1 MERLDMEFK
10 NIDNTIND
18 ICTEFG
24 FIKLSDIKEAIRKGS
39 LGNYGRTFRLN
50 TQEVCYWIREHRKEN
65 SNRLG
70 I

>member
-1 MERLDMEFK
+1 MEFK

-24 FIKLSDIKEAIRKGS
+24 FCKLSDIKDAIRKGS
-39 LGNYGRTFRLN
+39 LGKYGRSFRLN
-50 TQEVCYWIREHRKEN
+50 TQEVCYWIREHRKEK